1 MARKKG
7 KPRTPKPKPQQPS
20 EEKSLNELEKELE
33 KVDDEILEKAEQFNE
48 DLLDKADS
56 IAEADLPDPG
66 KSPKDWLDKVKDGL
80 RKIAVLEGQLKKEA
94 NNLKTKQEKIDKL
107 AEEQE
112 KWADEFE
119 ESSKLLE
126 NREQNIEEREKE
138 LLPREEKISEREAD
152 ADNEFRKR
160 NKRNLELL
168 DEEREGFRQK
178 FSEACQSF
186 AQDNAESDVEVAK
199 LRKELLKKEERL
211 TKKEEAFAKKERANK
226 LEAELLM
233 EDRKA
238 IKSQVEKLSAAKV
251 TVLEVELSASS
262 TRLETYQSILAQKE
276 DKIAEYEKANLAFGQ
291 KSPSEVLEEIEVLKK
306 TLDESQTALGERPKE
321 ETVEHVKILERQNE
335 SWRGDRL
342 RLMSENANLK
352 ERLERNQIA
361 ATELRTLEDR
371 KESLEAQVEML
382 RKALHEELREVKNEL
397 QGIADQSKFPSCSQM
412 DADVDFDR
420 AGETSSIRSLKQ
432 FVHFVQHAMAAG
444 VGTDGSKK
452 LYYSE
457 RTLRSFIG
465 GLAMTK
471 LHLLQGISG
480 TGKTSLPQA
489 FAEVIG
495 AGESLIEV
503 QAGWRDKQDLI
514 GHYNSFEKKF
524 YENECLKAL
533 YMAGLPRYA
542 NQPFFIILDE
552 MNLSHPEQYF
562 ADFLSAIEQDRSRQR
577 ISLMTEPISPVP
589 NLMVEEGR
597 YLPIPPNVWFVG
609 TANQDETT
617 KDFAAKTHDR
627 AHVMNMPRNP
637 AEFDCEPGTLRNPVG
652 FEALENAFEKAREKH
667 ANDAEKS
674 YKYLNKQFEDV
685 LGSRFE
691 IGWGNRLEAQM
702 KSYVPVVMAC
712 GGTLGEAT
720 DHILASKLLRTIP
733 KRHDNRPEDLNSL
746 REVIELS
753 WEELGDKSEPS
764 DSLQLI
770 KEELRRLG
778 EQED

>member
-1 MARKKG
+1 MARKKR

-20 EEKSLNELEKELE
+20 EEKSLNELEKECE
-33 KVDDEILEKAEQFNE
+33 KVDDKILEKAEQFNE

-56 IAEADLPDPG
+56 VAEADLPDPG
-66 KSPKDWLDKVKDGL
+66 KSPKDWLNKVKDGL
-80 RKIAVLEGQLKKEA
+80 RKIAVLEGHLKRET
-94 NNLKTKQEKIDKL
+94 NNLKTKQEKSDKL
-107 AEEQE
+107 AEEQQE
-112 KWADEFE
+112 WADQFE
-119 ESSKLLE
+119 EKSKLLE
-126 NREQNIEEREKE
+126 SREQDIEEREKE

-199 LRKELLKKEERL
+199 LRKELLKKEESL
-211 TKKEEAFAKKERANK
+211 TKKEEAFAKKQRANK

-276 DKIAEYEKANLAFGQ
+276 GKIAEYEKANLAFGQ

-371 KESLEAQVEML
+371 KESLVVQVDML
-382 RKALHEELREVKNEL
+382 EKALHEELREVKNEL

-432 FVHFVQHAMAAG
+432 FVHFAQHAMAAG

-533 YMAGLPRYA
+533 YKAGLPRYA
-542 NQPFFIILDE
+542 NLPFFIILDE

-652 FEALENAFEKAREKH
+652 FEALENAFGKAREKH

-674 YKYLNKQFEDV
+674 YKYLDDQFGGI

-746 REVIELS
+746 REKIELS
-753 WEELGDKSEPS
+753 WEKLGDKSKPS

-770 KEELRRLG
+770 KEELSRLG
-778 EQED
+778 EQVD